1 MEGLSALLH
10 QYNISPENIATPQR
24 LAIIATVCVIC
35 IIAYFIMKKIIIPVL
50 KRMVSATSAKWDDH
64 LLNDKVL
71 RVVCYLV
78 PMILLY
84 IFLPIAFTDK
94 PVALILIDKLCKVAI
109 IAVCIK
115 LVNAFISSFYHISN
129 DYDLMRNR
137 PLKVFYQ
144 MLKVIVIA
152 VGLILIISII
162 IDKRLDI
169 LLTGLG
175 ASAAVLML
183 VFKDTIMGLVAGVQI
198 NAYDTLRPGDWI
210 IMEKY
215 GANGEVMEV
224 TLNLVKVLNWDNSI
238 VTIPSFLF
246 ISESFRNMRK
256 MRESKARRM
265 NEKILIDINTIHF
278 CDSEEE
284 KRLQKLVPKEF
295 SKAIGG
301 GRLTN
306 LHYFRYFV
314 ETYLRN
320 HPEVT
325 PLPHLM
331 VRQQPSENH
340 GLPIEIYCF
349 TTRTAWVDFE
359 HFKAEVME
367 YAYASLAQFGL
378 RAYQSPAGTD
388 LSRLTN

>member
-1 MEGLSALLH
+1 
-10 QYNISPENIATPQR
+10 
-24 LAIIATVCVIC
+24 
-35 IIAYFIMKKIIIPVL
+35 
-50 KRMVSATSAKWDDH
+50 
-64 LLNDKVL
+64 
-71 RVVCYLV
+71 
-78 PMILLY
+78 
-84 IFLPIAFTDK
+84 
-94 PVALILIDKLCKVAI
+94 
-109 IAVCIK
+109 
-115 LVNAFISSFYHISN
+115 
-129 DYDLMRNR
+129 
-137 PLKVFYQ
+137 
-144 MLKVIVIA
+144 
-152 VGLILIISII
+152 
-162 IDKRLDI
+162 
-169 LLTGLG
+169 
-175 ASAAVLML
+175 ML

-284 KRLQKLVPKEF
+284 KRLQKLVPEEF
-295 SKAIGG
+295 SKTIGG